1 MTSPL
6 MDLEQIKHIFLQL
19 NEQLHSMGRKVSVI
33 VVGYSSLILG
43 GQSARRTEDI
53 DIVNNRERLFYNSGF
68 HLLEE
73 HFLML
78 HPDYKTRLHRVWPD
92 MSQLEVFRID
102 YHDLF
107 LNKFNASRAKDVLD
121 LKFMIEQKLVQ
132 HETCLKL
139 FEEWLQHWYNGDE
152 QLRREFNKLWQ

>member
-6 MDLEQIKHIFLQL
+6 MDLEQMKLIFLQI
-19 NEQLHSMGRKVSVI
+19 NQQLQFAERNVSVI

-43 GQSARRTEDI
+43 GTASRRTEDI
-53 DIVNNRERLFYNSGF
+53 DIVNNRERLFYNAGF

-78 HPDYKTRLHRVWPD
+78 HPNYKTRLHRVWPE
-92 MSQLEVFRID
+92 MSHLEVYRID

-107 LNKFNASRAKDVLD
+107 LNKFNASRAKDLVD
-121 LKFMIEQKLVQ
+121 LKLMIEQKLVDQ
-132 HETCLKL
+132 ETCSTL
-139 FEEWLQHWYNGDE
+139 FDEWLQHWYSGDP
-152 QLRREFNKLWQ
+152 QLRKEFEKLW

>member
-19 NEQLHSMGRKVSVI
+19 NEQLLSMGRKVSVI

-43 GQSARRTEDI
+43 GYSA
-53 DIVNNRERLFYNSGF
+53 RLFYNSGF

-107 LNKFNASRAKDVLD
+107 LNKFNASRAK
-121 LKFMIEQKLVQ
+121 
-132 HETCLKL
+132 
-139 FEEWLQHWYNGDE
+139 E
-152 QLRREFNKLWQ
+152 QLRREFHKLWQ